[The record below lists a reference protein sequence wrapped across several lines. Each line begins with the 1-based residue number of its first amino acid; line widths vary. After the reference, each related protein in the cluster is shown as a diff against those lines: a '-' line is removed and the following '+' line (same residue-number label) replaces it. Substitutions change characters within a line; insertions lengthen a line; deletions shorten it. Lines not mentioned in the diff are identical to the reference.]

1 MTCTL
6 ADGDR
11 YERWRAQWLAG
22 SDSQAHATLRLHG
35 VARTLALS
43 APLRPAAGPSPP
55 RASAAV
61 AAGVVLAE
69 AARQIRRVL
78 RTAQQGECRHA

>member
-1 MTCTL
+1 MTCTF

-22 SDSQAHATLRLHG
+22 TDSQAHATLRLHG
-35 VARTLALS
+35 VARTLALTV
-43 APLRPAAGPSPP
+43 PLRPAARPSPP
-55 RASAAV
+55 RASVA

-78 RTAQQGECRHA
+78 RSTQQGGCRHA

>member
-1 MTCTL
+1 MTCAS

-22 SDSQAHATLRLHG
+22 TDSQAHATLRLHG
-35 VARTLALS
+35 VARTLALT

-55 RASAAV
+55 RATAAE
-61 AAGVVLAE
+61 AAGVALAE

-78 RTAQQGECRHA
+78 RAGREGGCRHA

>member
-1 MTCTL
+1 MTCAS

-22 SDSQAHATLRLHG
+22 TDSQAHATLRLHS
-35 VARTLALS
+35 VARTLALT

-55 RASAAV
+55 RASAAE
-61 AAGVVLAE
+61 AAGIVLAE
-69 AARQIRRVL
+69 AARQIRHVL
-78 RTAQQGECRHA
+78 RAGQEGGCHHA

>member
-1 MTCTL
+1 MTR
-6 ADGDR
+6 ASGDGDR

-22 SDSQAHATLRLHG
+22 TDSQAHATLRLHG
-35 VARTLALS
+35 VARTLALT
-43 APLRPAAGPSPP
+43 APLRPAAAPSPP
-55 RASAAV
+55 RATAAE

-78 RTAQQGECRHA
+78 CAGQQGGRHHA

>member
-1 MTCTL
+1 MTCTF

-22 SDSQAHATLRLHG
+22 TDSQAHATLRLHG
-35 VARTLALS
+35 VARTLALT
-43 APLRPAAGPSPP
+43 APLRPAARPSPS

-61 AAGVVLAE
+61 GAGVVLTE
-69 AARQIRRVL
+69 AARQIRCVL
-78 RTAQQGECRHA
+78 RATQTGGCRHA